1 VKQGQL
7 QQVDAFATPGCLLR
21 AARRARGMDE
31 AEVADHL
38 NWLPGYVAM
47 IEADDYQS
55 LRRPAF
61 ARGYVRA
68 YGKFLGLDE
77 AELLNAFDQQDVE
90 RSQVRKRVTSRPP
103 QLHSTRAGV
112 VIGLLVLLLLVLA
125 LWWWRGD
132 VGGRVSMAA
141 DWPAGA
147 AGESHP
153 GDVTGGADR

>member
-1 VKQGQL
+1 MKQEHL

-38 NWLPGYVAM
+38 NWLPSYVAM

-68 YGKFLGLDE
+68 YGKLLGLDE
-77 AELLNAFDQQDVE
+77 AELLAAFDRQDVH
-90 RSQVRKRVTSRPP
+90 RDQGRKRVRSRPP

-112 VIGLLVLLLLVLA
+112 VVGLLVLLLLVLA

-132 VGGRVSMAA
+132 GGGRVSLAA
-141 DWPAGA
+141 DRSTDA
-147 AGESHP
+147 ARESRLA
-153 GDVTGGADR
+153 DASGGAER